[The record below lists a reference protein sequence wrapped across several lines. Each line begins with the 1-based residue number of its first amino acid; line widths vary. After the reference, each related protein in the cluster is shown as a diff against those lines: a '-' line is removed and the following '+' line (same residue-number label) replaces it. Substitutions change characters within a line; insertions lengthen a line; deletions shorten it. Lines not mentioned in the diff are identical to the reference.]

1 MARARN
7 DALLAD
13 MHLALL
19 AEFGAHA
26 MYGFLA
32 RRSTDAELS
41 SLLVRF
47 RAEEEEQVERLR
59 TLMVALGGS
68 PPARSRRRRFAAW
81 LLYLTT
87 WIGGRRLAMRL
98 CLESEE
104 TIAHWYGQYAVY
116 LGEAGLVEHARTC
129 GALALTKRRHALAL
143 QAWVAR

>member
-1 MARARN
+1 
-7 DALLAD
+7 

-26 MYGFLA
+26 LYGFLA
-32 RRSTDAELS
+32 QRSGDVELS

-47 RAEEEEQVERLR
+47 RAEEEEQIDRLR
-59 TLMVALGGS
+59 KLIVALGGS
-68 PPARSRRRRFAAW
+68 PPARSLRRRLAAW

-87 WIGGRRLAMRL
+87 WFGGRRIAMRL

-104 TIAHWYGQYAVY
+104 TIARWYAQYAVY
-116 LGEAGLVEHARTC
+116 LGEAGFAGHARTC
-129 GALALTKRRHALAL
+129 GALSLTKRRHALAL